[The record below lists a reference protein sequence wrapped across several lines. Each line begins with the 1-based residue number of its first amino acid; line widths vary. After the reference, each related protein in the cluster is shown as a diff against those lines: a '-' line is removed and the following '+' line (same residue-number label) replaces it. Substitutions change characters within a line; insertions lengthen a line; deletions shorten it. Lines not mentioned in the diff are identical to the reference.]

1 MIVIFILDTSVSM
14 NRRFADNLSAFECAK
29 SGIETFF
36 KEMND
41 EKNRWFY
48 ADRVDKVDKYVLV
61 TYENGDGRVKSSLKD
76 GSEKLLAQLKMLKA
90 QDMSNPAAAF
100 AAALEILDAYR
111 LSMGMDTICRGRY
124 PAPVNNSL
132 ILWFTDGGDC
142 TDVEDLRD
150 RTVREKL
157 KNIELNTPGVHL
169 YNEPLRWDQ
178 KLYTFILESD
188 ESPTA
193 QYIQEFTENVRGK
206 LYRIYDS
213 RMMVQQIASMVETDR
228 TDRARPRGDRIFT
241 NEGVLVNFQEM
252 RGGITTPNDKNH
264 RKFLFVEKNGL
275 SGEVPYIIADN
286 AWCIPENFWV
296 PRESLGSIRM
306 SKRNYLPTIFYEA
319 CDRRFHIPQGIV
331 YEQFRVE
338 KCEMTTELMRSGIG
352 TQWPVYIKDSGGDS
366 RRAFGEPFGF
376 LAASENRVY
385 LVVLPYNYP
394 ALFGLL
400 EKYNPL
406 PYIDVNRMSP
416 EWVKS
421 MKNYMESIPWYYH
434 ERLRNN
440 MPSYAQLIQAF
451 SPLNIRTDEL
461 DAYISEIKKSANEW
475 LERLDGRVKAAALAP
490 VAAEK
495 KISLYE
501 DSSNVPRSLLV
512 STMTQLKRAFF
523 KEIGAQGVNGTIGRN
538 KINDT
543 SDEDTRHSLPV
554 SQMGEYHAAMQKQFA
569 SMLRNPYEFDDMDR
583 KRARR
588 YTVGNNMYRS
598 NTNEGISID
607 EAGEASPNIRAS
619 NEAEVPNT
627 SPSNGLAPSASPR
640 KWRHIEPQYI
650 DTQVMFNGIPEAGIP
665 ALSIK
670 LRREKLTVAK
680 KGQRR
685 NLMLEAR
692 SSTTIAASESQSL
705 TLKNASVDE
714 RIELPGAHL
723 HFSMPAVESLSLHVP
738 WDGRT
743 ESKESDNDNNESRG
757 ILTAPANAGFAA
769 VPMQDNG
776 ESSSQVI
783 PAVAPNGVDNKTNNT
798 ITTTVHQQEEVE
810 LMDVD
815 EEEGEL
821 KQEAE
826 VEEIVN
832 RTATIFSQKDEGKT
846 IEAANRIFEDG
857 EIPTGVDIDS
867 EMELSDLN
875 TVNGNAT
882 NIGVE
887 VIDQNSREDS
897 SISVDSISGLLL
909 DAKRK
914 LMEIIKSDRTDDSI
928 NRISDIIRDLES
940 SNDYTKEQV
949 AAFIRSLRILALG
962 SERKDVVR
970 QLQTL
975 LDKSYSNT
983 HKRTTPVSDSM
994 SSADRYLYNNENSYH
1009 PVLPAVNWL
1018 IEEIK
1023 KEDYDESN
1031 IKNKLLEVE
1040 EESKYS
1046 QEQKKSL
1053 VIMALR
1059 VATGSSKSQL
1069 IRWLQDMRQRLD
1081 GS

>member
-1 MIVIFILDTSVSM
+1 
-14 NRRFADNLSAFECAK
+14 
-29 SGIETFF
+29 
-36 KEMND
+36 MND

-48 ADRVDKVDKYVLV
+48 ADRMDKVDKYVLV

-100 AAALEILDAYR
+100 ATALEILDAYR
-111 LSMGMDTICRGRY
+111 ISMDMDTICRGRY

-142 TDVEDLRD
+142 TDVEELRD
-150 RTVREKL
+150 RIVREKL
-157 KNIELNTPGVHL
+157 KNIELNTPGMHI
-169 YNEPLRWDQ
+169 YNEPFRWDQ

-188 ESPTA
+188 ESPTSA
-193 QYIQEFTENVRGK
+193 YIQEFTENVRGK
-206 LYRIYDS
+206 LHKIYDS

-228 TDRARPRGDRIFT
+228 TDRTKPRGDRLFT
-241 NEGVLVNFQEM
+241 SESVLVNFQEM

-275 SGEVPYIIADN
+275 PGEVPYRIADN
-286 AWCIPENFWV
+286 AWCIPEDYWI

-306 SKRNYLPTIFYEA
+306 SYKKRNYLPTIFYEA

-338 KCEMTTELMRSGIG
+338 KCEMTMELMRNGIG
-352 TQWPVYIKDSGGDS
+352 TQWPVYIKDSGGDN

-400 EKYNPL
+400 EKFNSL

-451 SPLNIRTDEL
+451 SPLGIRTDEL
-461 DAYISEIKKSANEW
+461 DAYIAELKKNANDW
-475 LERLDGRVKAAALAP
+475 LERLDIRVKAAALAP
-490 VAAEK
+490 VSAEK

-501 DSSNVPRSLLV
+501 DPSNVPRSLLV
-512 STMTQLKRAFF
+512 NTMTQLKRAFL
-523 KEIGAQGVNGTIGRN
+523 KEMGVQGVNGTIGRN
-538 KINDT
+538 KVNDT

-554 SQMGEYHAAMQKQFA
+554 SQMGEYHAAMQKQLA

-588 YTVGNNMYRS
+588 YPMYRN

-607 EAGEASPNIRAS
+607 EAGEASPNIRVS
-619 NEAEVPNT
+619 NEAETPNT
-627 SPSNGLAPSASPR
+627 SLSSNGLAPSTPPR
-640 KWRHIEPQYI
+640 KWRHIEPQYVHH
-650 DTQVMFNGIPEAGIP
+650 QVRFEGILEAGIP
-665 ALSIK
+665 PLLIS
-670 LRREKLTVAK
+670 LRREKVPVAK

-705 TLKNASVDE
+705 TLKNPSLDG
-714 RIELPGAHL
+714 IMELPGAQL
-723 HFSMPAVESLSLHVP
+723 PVSIPAMESLSLHVP
-738 WDGRT
+738 WDGRM
-743 ESKESDNDNNESRG
+743 ESKESDNDNNESHG
-757 ILTAPANAGFAA
+757 ILSGPANVGPVVAS
-769 VPMQDNG
+769 VQDNG
-776 ESSSQVI
+776 ESSSQLI
-783 PAVAPNGVDNKTNNT
+783 PVVAPNGVDKINNT
-798 ITTTVHQQEEVE
+798 INATVHQQEAKV
-810 LMDVD
+810 
-815 EEEGEL
+815 
-821 KQEAE
+821 
-826 VEEIVN
+826 
-832 RTATIFSQKDEGKT
+832 KDKT

-857 EIPTGVDIDS
+857 EIPTGADVDS
-867 EMELSDLN
+867 EMVLYN
-875 TVNGNAT
+875 VNGNAI
-882 NIGVE
+882 NIEGVE
-887 VIDQNSREDS
+887 AIDQNSKEDS

-909 DAKRK
+909 DSKRK

-928 NRISDIIRDLES
+928 EQISDIIRDLES
-940 SNDYTKEQV
+940 SNNYTKEQV

-962 SERKDVVR
+962 SGRKDVVR

-983 HKRTTPVSDSM
+983 HKRTIPVSDSM
-994 SSADRYLYNNENSYH
+994 SSADRYLYNDENSYQ

-1023 KEDYDESN
+1023 KEDYDENN

-1059 VATGSSKSQL
+1059 IATGSSKSQL
-1069 IRWLQDMRQRLD
+1069 RLWLQDMRQRLE